1 MKKVVNIAKDV
12 VERLKKSPSGS
23 TQQKPEKKKSQQPLG
38 RVVRNESA
46 KPKYEPRGKVV
57 RRPM

>member
-1 MKKVVNIAKDV
+1 MKKVGDIARDV

-23 TQQKPEKKKSQQPLG
+23 TPAKKESAKSRQPLG
-38 RVVRNESA
+38 RVVRQESA

-57 RRPM
+57 RKPK